1 MFQQL
6 FELTK
11 VTSLIMKISADAES
25 GKLTLIVIPTPA
37 TNGEKGGD
45 IEPAL
50 TQKLSLTATPDEFE
64 QSFPQCLS
72 GYTDKYKSL
81 QEQVE
86 TTNAVLDAAKNAQ
99 VQKGTKAVAKTTNK
113 ITPTQVAVSSE
124 HGKSSHPD
132 GDEDG
137 DGGET
142 DKATVDA
149 GEPGLFD

>member
-81 QEQVE
+81 QEQVD

-99 VQKGTKAVAKTTNK
+99 VQKGTKAVAKTAAK
-113 ITPTQVAVSSE
+113 ITPPQVNVPCAP
-124 HGKSSHPD
+124 GKSSYA
-132 GDEDG
+132 DEDVDKG
-137 DGGET
+137 DKH
-142 DKATVDA
+142 KATVGA